1 MYVESNSYRKTVSL
15 HALLT
20 LHTCAQIKYFAHTS
34 VSNFPIRLFLSMQIN
49 DKTVI
54 HICSVISVVVITV
67 ITTYS
72 CLDSWS

>member
-1 MYVESNSYRKTVSL
+1 MFNQTPIAKQLIYKLY
-15 HALLT
+15 LLCTHVPKVGT
-20 LHTCAQIKYFAHTS
+20 LRILTS

-54 HICSVISVVVITV
+54 HICSVIYVVFITV

-72 CLDSWS
+72 CLHSLT